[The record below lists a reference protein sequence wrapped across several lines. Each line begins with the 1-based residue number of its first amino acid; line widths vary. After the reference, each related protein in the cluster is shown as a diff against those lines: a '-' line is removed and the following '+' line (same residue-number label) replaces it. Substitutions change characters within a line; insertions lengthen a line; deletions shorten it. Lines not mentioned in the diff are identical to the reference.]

1 MALYLRENLTFDT
14 ARIQLVEGKDGKDLY
29 MEGICIQGG
38 VKNANERVYPVSEI
52 DKAVKT
58 LNEQIEKGDSV
69 LGEVDH
75 PDDLKINLDR
85 VCHMITNMWMDG
97 PNGYGK
103 LKILPT
109 PMGELV
115 KTMLQSGVKL
125 GVSSRGSGNVDPHTG
140 HVSDFEIVTVD
151 VVAQPSA
158 PNAYPK
164 AIYEGLMNM
173 KYGHNVLEMA
183 REAGTD
189 NKVQRYLKSE
199 VVRLIRDLKIQENRM
214 LDAIKPLLDS
224 DLINEDTRQAISEE
238 WESKMNETRETI
250 RAELREEFAQ
260 RYEHDKTTMVEAL
273 DRMVTEGLQSELTAV
288 AAEKQALA
296 EDRVKFQ
303 KKMVEN
309 TEKFNGFLVQK
320 LSEELSELRKDR
332 KAHNEG
338 FEKLEQFVVGALAE
352 EIKEFAADKQDVIET
367 KVRLVR
373 EAREQLEGLKAR
385 FIKESASKMSE
396 SVSKHLKAEMS
407 QLKEDIQAA
416 RENNFGRRIFEAFA
430 TEFGATHLNENAE
443 VRKLMAAIESKDQ
456 KLAEAIKAQENA
468 KVILESKEREIRM
481 IKESNERSATMEEL
495 LSPLNTEKREVMAN
509 LLESVQTSR
518 LKNAFEKYL
527 PAVLAEGTA
536 KSEKTVIAESRT
548 EVTGDKSAKVV
559 AKDNNNVID
568 LKRLAG
574 L

>member
-1 MALYLRENLTFDT
+1 
-14 ARIQLVEGKDGKDLY
+14 
-29 MEGICIQGG
+29 
-38 VKNANERVYPVSEI
+38 
-52 DKAVKT
+52 
-58 LNEQIEKGDSV
+58 
-69 LGEVDH
+69 
-75 PDDLKINLDR
+75 
-85 VCHMITNMWMDG
+85 
-97 PNGYGK
+97 
-103 LKILPT
+103 
-109 PMGELV
+109 
-115 KTMLQSGVKL
+115 
-125 GVSSRGSGNVDPHTG
+125 
-140 HVSDFEIVTVD
+140 
-151 VVAQPSA
+151 
-158 PNAYPK
+158 
-164 AIYEGLMNM
+164 
-173 KYGHNVLEMA
+173 
-183 REAGTD
+183 
-189 NKVQRYLKSE
+189 
-199 VVRLIRDLKIQENRM
+199 M

-224 DLINEDTRQAISEE
+224 DLVNEDTRQAISEE
-238 WESKMNETRETI
+238 WERKMTETRETI

-260 RYEHDKTTMVEAL
+260 RYEHDKSTMVEAL
-273 DRMVTEGLQSELTAV
+273 DRMVTEGLQSELNAV

-443 VRKLMAAIESKDQ
+443 VRKLMSAIESKDR

-468 KVILESKEREIRM
+468 KVILENKEREIRM
-481 IKESNERSATMEEL
+481 IKESNQRSATLEEL
-495 LSPLNTEKREVMAN
+495 LSPLNQEKREVMAN

-527 PAVLAEGTA
+527 PAVLAEGT
-536 KSEKTVIAESRT
+536 KNTDKKVISESRS
-548 EVTGDKSAKVV
+548 EVTGDKTAKVV